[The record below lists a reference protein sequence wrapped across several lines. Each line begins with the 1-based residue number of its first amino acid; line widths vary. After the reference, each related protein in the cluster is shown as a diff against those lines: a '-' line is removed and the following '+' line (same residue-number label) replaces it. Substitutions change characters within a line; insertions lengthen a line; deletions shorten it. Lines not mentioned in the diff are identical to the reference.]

1 MSIWGKLIGGAAGFA
16 IGGVLGAI
24 IGGVAGHQVDKVRA
38 KENSHGPSTFT
49 GHGPD
54 ARQIAFTTAII
65 VLAAKIA
72 KSDGQVTADEIAT
85 FKRLFQ
91 ISNDEQQAVAQI
103 WSEAK
108 RDASGYEPY
117 AQQIAGLFSNEPQ
130 VLEELLG
137 ALFHIANADGVM
149 HSDELKM
156 LASIGTIFGFE
167 ASAFE
172 RIKSI
177 YVGSGQGRD
186 PYKVLEIGRSAE
198 DVDIKKK
205 YRELMRENHP
215 DVLMAKGV
223 PQEFIEIAN
232 EKVGAI
238 NSAYDQIVKER
249 GIK

>member
-1 MSIWGKLIGGAAGFA
+1 MSIWGK
-16 IGGVLGAI
+16 V
-24 IGGVAGHQVDKVRA
+24 IGGVAGFALGGPLGAIVGTVAGHAVDKVKA
-38 KENSHGPSTFT
+38 QEAGHGPSAFT

-72 KSDGQVTADEIAT
+72 KSDGKVTADEIAA
-85 FKRLFQ
+85 FKRMFQ
-91 ISNDEQQAVAQI
+91 ISNDEQKAVAQI

-108 RDASGYEPY
+108 RDASGFEPY
-117 AQQIAGLFSNEPQ
+117 AKQIANLFSNEPQ

-149 HSDELKM
+149 HPDELKM
-156 LASIGTIFGFE
+156 LASIGAIFGFE

-177 YVGSGQGRD
+177 HMDSDQEKD
-186 PYKVLEIGRSAE
+186 PYKVLEIDRSAG
-198 DVDIKKK
+198 DVDVKKK

-232 EKVGAI
+232 EKVAAI
-238 NSAYDQIVKER
+238 NSAYDQITKER